1 MPSVLLVYRRSAA
14 VVSAFEEVVKR
25 WRLSPCQIDCVAGM
39 ALPGARRSRARHPPF
54 VVERM
59 SLIVEIDVQ
68 LTSLMDEWEIPEWL
82 RERVPGAFPNSPL
95 DEMLGSTDRIRRIRD
110 LLEPEVRQ

>member
-1 MPSVLLVYRRSAA
+1 MPSVLLVYRSPA
-14 VVSAFEEVVKR
+14 VVALAFDEIVKR
-25 WRLSPCQIDCVAGM
+25 WMLSPCEIDCVAGT
-39 ALPGARRSRARHPPF
+39 ALPSARKSRARHPRF

-68 LTSLMDEWEIPEWL
+68 LCSLMDDWEIPDWL
-82 RERVPGAFPNSPL
+82 RARTISAFPGCPL
-95 DEMLGSTDRIRRIRD
+95 DEMFGSTDRIRRVRD